1 MHKLIILPAIAF
13 ILSFCNQTYKI
24 PPTSSTSGYVPVIS
38 DKQMKECVKIYNKI
52 ERLGQYLNTAY
63 VNQYSLNEVN
73 TYNNNLQ
80 SYNKMVDW
88 YNLNCADKQSKSAC
102 EAAKKLN
109 QENGLPYQE
118 CGY

>member
-1 MHKLIILPAIAF
+1 MHKLIMLLVFALVFLFGGGA
-13 ILSFCNQTYKI
+13 YKI
-24 PPTSSTSGYVPVIS
+24 PPTSLTSGYVPVIS

-52 ERLGQYLNTAY
+52 EWLGQHLNTAY